1 MIRPH
6 ADDAFARPTGRPD
19 AVARLAGQVAG
30 RARVAAACGR
40 RAATR
45 ARRVA
50 DALAVLALL
59 AGALLAWLA
68 PAAPAGAAA
77 GPGRAPAP
85 SPPHAATAYSF
96 VPGGRAPAVAAQ
108 PLQQPPLPVPTFPL
122 IGPLNPGPIK
132 DLVLT
137 LLRDGLIALNE
148 TLRAPLRAFLDSPL
162 NVVSQTPAAGSYA
175 NPVVTDLHATVR
187 RAALALLLLVGVLG
201 GINVIVKDRI
211 GAAYHEGAEVLARLP
226 FGAALASA
234 SLALVELPIAA
245 NNALC
250 ALVGDT
256 ALSGLTSVGA
266 GTQAFAGLV
275 AALLYLVAGIC
286 LLLQMLLRLALV
298 DVLIVIAPLALIAWI
313 LPQTEGLARWW
324 TRTFL
329 GAVFVQFLQVVALRL
344 GTGLFVD
351 VTPVGDVGAA
361 ILPSLLGVAVLIL
374 TMRIPELVR
383 AGAGGGLG
391 LTRFVV
397 YTKLAGALR
406 GR

>member
-6 ADDAFARPTGRPD
+6 VDDASARPTGKPHP
-19 AVARLAGQVAG
+19 VAQLARQVAG
-30 RARVAAACGR
+30 PARVAAARCR
-40 RAATR
+40 RAATL
-45 ARRVA
+45 ARRA
-50 DALAVLALL
+50 ASTLAVLALL
-59 AGALLAWLA
+59 AGALLSWLA
-68 PAAPAGAAA
+68 PAAPAGAAP
-77 GPGRAPAP
+77 GPGRASAP
-85 SPPHAATAYSF
+85 SPPHAATDYTF
-96 VPGGRAPAVAAQ
+96 VPGGRAPAYAARQ
-108 PLQQPPLPVPTFPL
+108 FQQPPLPILPIPP

-132 DLVLT
+132 DLVLG

-148 TLRAPLRAFLDSPL
+148 ALRAPIRAFLDSPL
-162 NVVSQTPAAGSYA
+162 NFVSQTPAAGSYA
-175 NPVVTDLHATVR
+175 NPVVADLHATVR

-211 GAAYHEGAEVLARLP
+211 GAAYHEGAEFLARLP

-234 SLALVELPIAA
+234 SLALVELPINAS
-245 NNALC
+245 NALC
-250 ALVGDT
+250 SLVGDT
-256 ALSGLTSVGA
+256 ALSGLTSVGE

-275 AALLYLVAGIC
+275 AALLYLVAGIF
-286 LLLQMLLRLALV
+286 LLLQMLMRLALV
-298 DVLIVIAPLALIAWI
+298 DVLIVISPLALIAWI

-351 VTPVGDVGAA
+351 MTPVGDVGAA
-361 ILPSLLGVAVLIL
+361 ILPSLLGIAVLIL
-374 TMRIPELVR
+374 TMRIPELVH
-383 AGAGGGLG
+383 AGAGGGFG
-391 LTRFVV
+391 LTRFIV